1 VKRGPLLAI
10 AFWVVAFV
18 AVDAWAGRF
27 RWKMRERAGATG
39 ERLERQYRVPNP
51 YYHHDLAPDHATDS
65 AMWGPIAYPLRT
77 NSLGFRDSAV
87 RTVPARG
94 TRPRIL
100 LIGDSFTEGLGVPFD
115 STAAGFLAR
124 KLDTAGVDV
133 LNAAVLSYSP
143 AIYWKKVQ
151 FLVEAG
157 IAIDAVVVL
166 LDVSDVQDEAL
177 RYRVDSVSGHVIDAP
192 EEHAT
197 FWESW
202 AHNSIALRAASKALR
217 LIRPHAPY
225 GGCFAPDVL
234 QDVDCRAGWTLSPAV
249 MRRYGEAGL
258 ALADSNMTKLAA
270 LLRARR
276 IPLTVV
282 VYPWPQQLQWADRAS
297 RQESYWRSWSAR
309 EGAAFISLFQPL
321 FAQVDA
327 RGLDATI
334 AENFIAG
341 DVHWSAAGHRL
352 VAAQLAAM
360 LALPK
365 MQHTP

>member
-1 VKRGPLLAI
+1 
-10 AFWVVAFV
+10 
-18 AVDAWAGRF
+18 
-27 RWKMRERAGATG
+27 
-39 ERLERQYRVPNP
+39 
-51 YYHHDLAPDHATDS
+51 
-65 AMWGPIAYPLRT
+65 
-77 NSLGFRDSAV
+77 
-87 RTVPARG
+87 
-94 TRPRIL
+94 
-100 LIGDSFTEGLGVPFD
+100 
-115 STAAGFLAR
+115 
-124 KLDTAGVDV
+124 
-133 LNAAVLSYSP
+133 
-143 AIYWKKVQ
+143 
-151 FLVEAG
+151 
-157 IAIDAVVVL
+157 
-166 LDVSDVQDEAL
+166 
-177 RYRVDSVSGHVIDAP
+177 
-192 EEHAT
+192 
-197 FWESW
+197 
-202 AHNSIALRAASKALR
+202 
-217 LIRPHAPY
+217 
-225 GGCFAPDVL
+225 
-234 QDVDCRAGWTLSPAV
+234 